1 MVPLSHQLAQVEG
14 AMNAVYIEGDLV
26 GPVLLVGQ
34 GAGGAPTASAVVGDL
49 IEVAR
54 SIGRQV
60 QARPQFTF
68 DDQVAVV
75 PMSEVS
81 TRAYLRCRVADRP
94 GVLSLKGASMP
105 VLPFVVTTHPA
116 PDAALER
123 TRRRIAELDVVH
135 QVSTFLRVL

>member
-1 MVPLSHQLAQVEG
+1 M
-14 AMNAVYIEGDLV
+14 YLV

-94 GVLSLKGASMP
+94 GVLARIFTIFGEERVSISSAIQKELFEGASAE
-105 VLPFVVTTHPA
+105 FVVTTHPA